1 MTLKDMTSAISSPA
15 SAGGV
20 SLSGS
25 QDGPMTDLFGQG
37 ARPVSPSAQPDNA
50 KVLPT
55 LATSGPSTSVSSP
68 SAILQRSLE
77 SKLQQRLATGGSTLF
92 SLTWKAKDTPARR
105 PYYQLVASARRTS
118 GSDFGLSAHW
128 ATPRTV
134 DAPRSAAFQKGCL
147 GLSPTECL
155 ASWPTPMAGNPG
167 TENYNAAGNT
177 DSSRQ
182 TRALMGVDLAGV
194 DRSGWPTPKEQNA
207 RGPSIKRDG
216 LWDKAQLASWAT
228 PTTRGHKDTGDLS
241 QSMTAWVTPNAR
253 DWKGGTVNA
262 GMKTTG
268 HQSLSNKVQLIG
280 WATPAA
286 RDHKPTNTPDYVKG
300 GKYMDQLA
308 NQAVHGLTSNG
319 SPAQT
324 EKPGQLNPEF
334 SLWLMGYPAEWA
346 YSGAQAMQ
354 SSRKSR
360 RK

>member
-1 MTLKDMTSAISSPA
+1 MTLKDMTNATFSPVSAD
-15 SAGGV
+15 GV

-25 QDGPMTDLFGQG
+25 QDGPIQDEMFGQE
-37 ARPVSPSAQPDNA
+37 AHPVSPSAPQDNA

-68 SAILQRSLE
+68 SAVLQRSLE

-105 PYYQLVASARRTS
+105 PFFQLVASARRTS
-118 GSDFGLSAHW
+118 ANDFGSWPTPQHSDVTGGGQAKR
-128 ATPRTV
+128 ATNP
-134 DAPRSAAFQKGCL
+134 DRSNDLNDFAM
-147 GLSPTECL
+147 L

-182 TRALMGVDLAGV
+182 TRALMGVGLAGV
-194 DRSGWPTPKEQNA
+194 DRSSWPTASASDTRTYSKE
-207 RGPSIKRDG
+207 SIATY
-216 LWDKAQLASWAT
+216 AQ
-228 PTTRGHKDTGDLS
+228 
-241 QSMTAWVTPNAR
+241 
-253 DWKGGTVNA
+253 GGTVGGHGLDLNA
-262 GMKTTG
+262 
-268 HQSLSNKVQLIG
+268 
-280 WATPAA
+280 AT
-286 RDHKPTNTPDYVKG
+286 
-300 GKYMDQLA
+300 QLA
-308 NQAVHGLTSNG
+308 HGLTSNG